1 MESFT
6 SPESFKWERSLYLC
20 PETCSNVYMQTQYVC
35 VVVHIHLHEHTDVL
49 THTRAHTYTH
59 QIIVL
64 DPKVFQDVFGTECKL
79 LRVARELWVTSCFI

>member
-64 DPKVFQDVFGTECKL
+64 PHTLEGA
-79 LRVARELWVTSCFI
+79 RVYKRDSMH